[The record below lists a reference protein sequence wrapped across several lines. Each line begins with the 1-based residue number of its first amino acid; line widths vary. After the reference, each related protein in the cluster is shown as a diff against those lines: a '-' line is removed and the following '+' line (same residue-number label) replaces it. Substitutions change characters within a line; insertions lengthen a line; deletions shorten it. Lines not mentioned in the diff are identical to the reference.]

1 MMENMKINQ
10 LPSKTWNW
18 LKMNETAVSG
28 ISVSGAHEGNL
39 EIPAG
44 ITKTVCPAGLP
55 DRFKDVAGG
64 MGSDIDMLIRES
76 AAGAVLLSADSDVS
90 GEPARIRFAY
100 GAFEHSLN
108 TFGILAKEGS
118 NMTVIM
124 DMAAERSVDPER
136 TGSPSPVGENPA
148 AVSQSEH
155 TGLSAVQTKLILE
168 KDAKV
173 TLVQIIRNKNAKTVL
188 NDIGAKVADGAK
200 LSVIHLFLGG
210 DRVYNGCKAEL
221 IGKKSNFTADI
232 AYTVAD
238 DCVLDMNYVA
248 LHEGKK
254 SVSEIRTDGVLHE
267 NARKLFRGTI
277 DFKKGAAGA
286 VGNEKEDVLL
296 LDDDVVNQTIP
307 LILCAEEDV
316 EGNHGATIGKLDEDL
331 VFYLESRGMALA
343 EIYKMMAKARIDA
356 VLRFVPDEKTKADVA
371 AYLESEGS
379 NGCE

>member
-28 ISVSGAHEGNL
+28 ISVSGAHEVKD

-44 ITKTVCPAGLP
+44 ITKTICPAGLP
-55 DRFKDVAGG
+55 DQFKEVAGG
-64 MGSDIDMLIRES
+64 MGPDMDVLVKES
-76 AAGAVLLSADSDVS
+76 AAGAVMLSADSDTAETPV
-90 GEPARIRFAY
+90 RIGFSY
-100 GAFEHSLN
+100 GASEHSLN
-108 TFGILAKEGS
+108 TFGVLAKEGS
-118 NMTVIM
+118 KMTVIM
-124 DMAAERSVDPER
+124 DMAADNETASHD
-136 TGSPSPVGENPA
+136 
-148 AVSQSEH
+148 
-155 TGLSAVQTKLILE
+155 GLSGVQTKLILE
-168 KDAKV
+168 KDAEV
-173 TLVQIIRNKNAKTVL
+173 TLVQIIRNGNAKTVL

-200 LSVIHLFLGG
+200 FSVIHLFLSG
-210 DRVYNGCKAEL
+210 DKVYNGCKAEL
-221 IGKKSNFTADI
+221 IGKKSSFTADI

-254 SVSEIRTDGVLHE
+254 SVSEIKTDGVLHE
-267 NARKLFRGTI
+267 NSKKLFRGTI

-331 VFYLESRGMALA
+331 VFYLESRGMTLA

-356 VLRFVPDEKTKADVA
+356 VLRLVPDEKTKADVA
-371 AYLESEGS
+371 SYLESEGS

>member
-28 ISVSGAHEGNL
+28 ISVSGAHEIKD

-44 ITKTVCPAGLP
+44 IAKTVCPAGLP
-55 DRFKDVAGG
+55 DQFKDVAGG
-64 MGSDIDMLIRES
+64 MGPDMDMLVKES

-90 GEPARIRFAY
+90 REPARIGFTY
-100 GAFEHSLN
+100 GASEHSLN
-108 TFGILAKEGS
+108 TFGVLAKEGS
-118 NMTVIM
+118 KMTVIM
-124 DMAAERSVDPER
+124 DMAAE
-136 TGSPSPVGENPA
+136 GG
-148 AVSQSEH
+148 AVSAH

-168 KDAKV
+168 KDAEV
-173 TLVQIIRNKNAKTVL
+173 TLVQVIRNGNAKTVL

-200 LSVIHLFLGG
+200 FSVIHLFLGG
-210 DRVYNGCKAEL
+210 EKVYNGCKADL
-221 IGKKSNFTADI
+221 FGKKSTFTADI

-238 DCVLDMNYVA
+238 NCVLDMNYVA
-248 LHEGKK
+248 LHQGKK
-254 SVSEIRTDGVLHE
+254 SVSEIKTDGVLHE
-267 NARKLFRGTI
+267 NAKKLFRGTI

-331 VFYLESRGMALA
+331 VFYLESRGMTLA

-356 VLRFVPDEKTKADVA
+356 VLRLVPDEKTKAEVA
-371 AYLESEGS
+371 SYLESEGS

>member
-39 EIPAG
+39 EIPEG

-55 DRFKDVAGG
+55 DRFKDIAGG
-64 MGSDIDMLIRES
+64 MGSDMDMLVKES
-76 AAGAVLLSADSDVS
+76 AAGAVLLSADNDVS

-100 GAFEHSLN
+100 GASEHSLN

-118 NMTVIM
+118 QMTVIM
-124 DMAAERSVDPER
+124 DMAAERNEDPVR
-136 TGSPSPVGENPA
+136 NGTTVGESPA
-148 AVSQSEH
+148 AVSQTER

-168 KDAKV
+168 KNAKV

-210 DRVYNGCKAEL
+210 DRVYNGCKADL
-221 IGKKSNFTADI
+221 SGKKSAFTADI
-232 AYTVAD
+232 AYTVGD
-238 DCVLDMNYVA
+238 NGILDMNYVA

-254 SVSEIRTDGVLHE
+254 SVSEIRTDGVLHA

-331 VFYLESRGMALA
+331 VFYLESRGMTLA

-371 AYLESEGS
+371 SYLESEGS

>member
-10 LPSKTWNW
+10 LPSRTWNW

-39 EIPAG
+39 EIPDG

-55 DRFKDVAGG
+55 DRFKDIAGG
-64 MGSDIDMLIRES
+64 MGSDMDMLVKES

-100 GAFEHSLN
+100 GASEHSLN

-124 DMAAERSVDPER
+124 DMAAERNADPER
-136 TGSPSPVGENPA
+136 TDTADGESPA
-148 AVSQSEH
+148 AVSQTER

-210 DRVYNGCKAEL
+210 DRVYNGCKADL
-221 IGKKSNFTADI
+221 FGKKSAFTADI
-232 AYTVAD
+232 AYTVGD
-238 DCVLDMNYVA
+238 NGILDMNYVA

-331 VFYLESRGMALA
+331 VFYLESRGMTLA

-371 AYLESEGS
+371 SYLESEGS
-379 NGCE
+379 NGCK

>member
-1 MMENMKINQ
+1 
-10 LPSKTWNW
+10 
-18 LKMNETAVSG
+18 
-28 ISVSGAHEGNL
+28 
-39 EIPAG
+39 
-44 ITKTVCPAGLP
+44 
-55 DRFKDVAGG
+55 
-64 MGSDIDMLIRES
+64 
-76 AAGAVLLSADSDVS
+76 
-90 GEPARIRFAY
+90 
-100 GAFEHSLN
+100 
-108 TFGILAKEGS
+108 
-118 NMTVIM
+118 MTVIM
-124 DMAAERSVDPER
+124 DMAAERNGAPDG
-136 TGSPSPVGENPA
+136 TGTTAGENPA

-173 TLVQIIRNKNAKTVL
+173 TLVQIIRTKNAKTVL

-210 DRVYNGCKAEL
+210 DKVYNGCRAEL

-238 DCVLDMNYVA
+238 GCVLDMNYVA

-296 LDDDVVNQTIP
+296 LDDDVVNQTI
-307 LILCAEEDV
+307 
-316 EGNHGATIGKLDEDL
+316 GKLDEDL

-371 AYLESEGS
+371 SYLESEGS
-379 NGCE
+379 NGCK

>member
-1 MMENMKINQ
+1 
-10 LPSKTWNW
+10 
-18 LKMNETAVSG
+18 
-28 ISVSGAHEGNL
+28 
-39 EIPAG
+39 
-44 ITKTVCPAGLP
+44 
-55 DRFKDVAGG
+55 
-64 MGSDIDMLIRES
+64 
-76 AAGAVLLSADSDVS
+76 
-90 GEPARIRFAY
+90 
-100 GAFEHSLN
+100 
-108 TFGILAKEGS
+108 
-118 NMTVIM
+118 MTVIM
-124 DMAAERSVDPER
+124 DMAAERNGAPEG
-136 TGSPSPVGENPA
+136 TGTTAGENPV
-148 AVSQSEH
+148 AVPQSEH

-307 LILCAEEDV
+307 LIPCAEEDV

-343 EIYKMMAKARIDA
+343 EIYRMMAKARIDA

-371 AYLESEGS
+371 SYLESEGS
-379 NGCE
+379 NGCK

>member
-28 ISVSGAHEGNL
+28 ISVSGAHEAKD

-55 DRFKDVAGG
+55 DQFKEVAGG
-64 MGSDIDMLIRES
+64 MGPDMDVLVKES
-76 AAGAVLLSADSDVS
+76 AAGAVLLSADSDTAETPV
-90 GEPARIRFAY
+90 RIGFSY
-100 GAFEHSLN
+100 GASEHSLN
-108 TFGILAKEGS
+108 TFGVLAKEGS
-118 NMTVIM
+118 KMTVIM
-124 DMAAERSVDPER
+124 DMAADKGEASAE
-136 TGSPSPVGENPA
+136 TGSPAESGFA
-148 AVSQSEH
+148 STSQTAH
-155 TGLSAVQTKLILE
+155 TGLSGVQTKLILE
-168 KDAKV
+168 KNSEV
-173 TLVQIIRNKNAKTVL
+173 TLVQIIRNGNAKTVL
-188 NDIGAKVADGAK
+188 NDVGAKIADGAK
-200 LSVIHLFLGG
+200 FSVIHLFLSG
-210 DRVYNGCKAEL
+210 DKVYNGCKAEL

-254 SVSEIRTDGVLHE
+254 SVSEIKTDGVLHE
-267 NARKLFRGTI
+267 NAKKLFRGTI

-331 VFYLESRGMALA
+331 VFYLESRGMTLA

-356 VLRFVPDEKTKADVA
+356 VLRLVPDEKTKADVA
-371 AYLESEGS
+371 SYLESEGS

>member
-39 EIPAG
+39 EIPEG
-44 ITKTVCPAGLP
+44 IKKTVCPAGLP

-64 MGSDIDMLIRES
+64 MGSDMDMLVKES
-76 AAGAVLLSADSDVS
+76 SAGAVLLSADSDVS
-90 GEPARIRFAY
+90 GKPARIRFAY
-100 GAFEHSLN
+100 GASEHSLN

-124 DMAAERSVDPER
+124 DMAAERNGAPDG
-136 TGSPSPVGENPA
+136 TGTTAGENPA

-200 LSVIHLFLGG
+200 LSVIHLFLSG
-210 DRVYNGCKAEL
+210 DKVYNGCKAEL

-248 LHEGKK
+248 
-254 SVSEIRTDGVLHE
+254 LHE

-343 EIYKMMAKARIDA
+343 EIYRMMAKARIDA

-371 AYLESEGS
+371 SYLESEGS
-379 NGCE
+379 NGCK

>member
-1 MMENMKINQ
+1 
-10 LPSKTWNW
+10 
-18 LKMNETAVSG
+18 
-28 ISVSGAHEGNL
+28 
-39 EIPAG
+39 
-44 ITKTVCPAGLP
+44 
-55 DRFKDVAGG
+55 
-64 MGSDIDMLIRES
+64 
-76 AAGAVLLSADSDVS
+76 
-90 GEPARIRFAY
+90 
-100 GAFEHSLN
+100 
-108 TFGILAKEGS
+108 
-118 NMTVIM
+118 MTVIM
-124 DMAAERSVDPER
+124 DMAAERNGAPEG
-136 TGSPSPVGENPA
+136 TGSPSPAGENPA

-200 LSVIHLFLGG
+200 LSVIHLFLSG
-210 DRVYNGCKAEL
+210 DKVYNGCKAEL

-343 EIYKMMAKARIDA
+343 EIYRMMAKARIDA

-379 NGCE
+379 NGCK

>member
-10 LPSKTWNW
+10 LPSRTWNW

-39 EIPAG
+39 EIPKG

-64 MGSDIDMLIRES
+64 MGSDMDMLVKKS

-90 GEPARIRFAY
+90 GEPARIRFSY
-100 GAFEHSLN
+100 GASEHSLN

-118 NMTVIM
+118 QMTVIM
-124 DMAAERSVDPER
+124 DMAAERNDAPVR
-136 TGSPSPVGENPA
+136 TDTADGETPA

-221 IGKKSNFTADI
+221 IGKKSNFTAGI

-343 EIYKMMAKARIDA
+343 EIYRMMAKARIDA

-371 AYLESEGS
+371 SYLESEGS
-379 NGCE
+379 NGCK

>member
-64 MGSDIDMLIRES
+64 MGSDMDMLVKES
-76 AAGAVLLSADSDVS
+76 SAGAVLLSADSDVS

-124 DMAAERSVDPER
+124 DMAAERSVDPDG
-136 TGSPSPVGENPA
+136 TGTTAGENPA
-148 AVSQSEH
+148 AFSQSEH

-173 TLVQIIRNKNAKTVL
+173 TLVQIIRKTVL

-371 AYLESEGS
+371 SYLESEGS

>member
-10 LPSKTWNW
+10 LPSRTWNW

-28 ISVSGAHEGNL
+28 ISVSGAHEGTL
-39 EIPAG
+39 EIPDG

-55 DRFKDVAGG
+55 DRFKDIAGG
-64 MGSDIDMLIRES
+64 MGSDMDMLVKES

-100 GAFEHSLN
+100 GASEHSLN

-124 DMAAERSVDPER
+124 DMAAERSADPVR
-136 TGSPSPVGENPA
+136 TDTADGETPA
-148 AVSQSEH
+148 AASQSEH

-331 VFYLESRGMALA
+331 VFYLESRGMTLA

-371 AYLESEGS
+371 SYLESEGS

>member
-1 MMENMKINQ
+1 MENMKINQ

-39 EIPAG
+39 EIPEG
-44 ITKTVCPAGLP
+44 IKKTVCPAGLP

-64 MGSDIDMLIRES
+64 MGSDMDMLVKES
-76 AAGAVLLSADSDVS
+76 SAGAVLLSADSDVS
-90 GEPARIRFAY
+90 GKPARIRFAY
-100 GAFEHSLN
+100 GASEHSLN

-124 DMAAERSVDPER
+124 DMAAERNGAPDG
-136 TGSPSPVGENPA
+136 TGTTAGENPA

-200 LSVIHLFLGG
+200 LSVIHLFLSG
-210 DRVYNGCKAEL
+210 DKVYNGCKAEL

-277 DFKKGAAGA
+277 DFKK
-286 VGNEKEDVLL
+286 EDVLL

-343 EIYKMMAKARIDA
+343 EIYRMMAKARIDA

-371 AYLESEGS
+371 SYLESEGS
-379 NGCE
+379 NGCK

>member
-10 LPSKTWNW
+10 LPSRTWNW

-28 ISVSGAHEGNL
+28 ISVSGAHEGKL
-39 EIPAG
+39 EIPDG

-64 MGSDIDMLIRES
+64 MGSDMDMLVKES

-90 GEPARIRFAY
+90 GKPARIRFSY
-100 GAFEHSLN
+100 GASEHSLN

-118 NMTVIM
+118 QMTVIM
-124 DMAAERSVDPER
+124 DMAAERNDDPVR
-136 TGSPSPVGENPA
+136 TGTTAGESPA
-148 AVSQSEH
+148 AVSQTER

-277 DFKKGAAGA
+277 DFKKGAAAA

-331 VFYLESRGMALA
+331 VFYLESRGMTLA

-371 AYLESEGS
+371 SYLESEGS
-379 NGCE
+379 NGCK